1 MKEKTAPKWM
11 LVWMYVWHL
20 YFTVYTSCTMLKSV
34 FDFLQ
39 VVHSKFQDLVP
50 KTMREGDPE
59 LERPDD
65 DAVRE
70 VSLYFILD
78 AQVVEPTL
86 FKWTFYSILQVYQKF
101 AQPRFVFQNLK
112 LM

>member
-1 MKEKTAPKWM
+1 M
-11 LVWMYVWHL
+11 
-20 YFTVYTSCTMLKSV
+20 

-70 VSLYFILD
+70 VS
-78 AQVVEPTL
+78 V
-86 FKWTFYSILQVYQKF
+86 
-101 AQPRFVFQNLK
+101 
-112 LM
+112 